1 MGRREYGQSCSLAH
15 ALDAIGERWAL
26 LIVREL
32 ALGPLRFSDLDRAV
46 GGAPTDVLTKRLR
59 DLEANG
65 IVERREVDRPAP
77 AVLYEL
83 TELGRDLE
91 RPMLELARWGMGLQK
106 AEDVAGLPSAS
117 LAGALR
123 VILRPREDFGLTLA
137 VRSGEDAFE
146 LRFSGGW
153 IEASRGLPARPD
165 LTLAGEPLQV
175 IGTLV
180 FGDELD
186 LGTEIEGERAALEAL
201 REMVDIPHRL
211 REEALELL
219 QAAASS
225 S

>member
-1 MGRREYGQSCSLAH
+1 MGRREYGQACSLAR
-15 ALDAIGERWAL
+15 ALDAVGERWAL

-59 DLEANG
+59 DLEASG

-83 TELGRDLE
+83 TELGRGVE
-91 RPMLELARWGMGLQK
+91 RPMLELARWGMGLQTV
-106 AEDVAGLPSAS
+106 EDVAGLGSAS

-123 VILRPREDFGLTLA
+123 VILQPPPDFDLTLA
-137 VRSGEDAFE
+137 LRSGGEAFE

-153 IEASRGLPARPD
+153 IEVSRGLPVRTD
-165 LTLAGEPLQV
+165 LTIAGEPMQV

-180 FGDELD
+180 ADPELD
-186 LGTEIEGERAALEAL
+186 LGAQVEGDRAALEAL
-201 REMVDIPHRL
+201 RGMVEVPHRL
-211 REEALELL
+211 REEAVQTLR
-219 QAAASS
+219 AAAKA
-225 S
+225 

>member
-1 MGRREYGQSCSLAH
+1 MGRREYGQSCSLAR

-83 TELGRDLE
+83 TDLGCELE
-91 RPMLELARWGMGLQK
+91 RPMLELSRWGMGLQK

-123 VILRPREDFGLTLA
+123 VILRPPEDFNLSLA
-137 VRSGEDAFE
+137 VRSGAEAFE
-146 LRFSGGW
+146 LRFAGGW
-153 IEASRGLPARPD
+153 IDASRGLPVRPD
-165 LTLAGEPLQV
+165 LTLAGEPMQV
-175 IGTLV
+175 IGTLIGGPELELGAQV
-180 FGDELD
+180 EGDP
-186 LGTEIEGERAALEAL
+186 AALEAL
-201 REMVDIPHRL
+201 RGMVEIPHRL
-211 REEALELL
+211 REEALEVLR
-219 QAAASS
+219 ATAKA
-225 S
+225 